1 MTIIVKMLLD
11 NFKFAFKSRKAW
23 WYTATSR
30 SRARFA
36 RTTLGSFWLGFSN
49 LLSIG
54 TLGIVYGTVFSV
66 DDFKSYFIYLG
77 FGLVIWNTISSSI
90 SNSPNLFAYNSSN
103 IKNMNLKPIFYTLE
117 EWSFQIQTFIQSIIL
132 VLFVFIFI
140 QSTLIVNLLLFS
152 WLPLLNLI
160 IFIYWFPLIVCLIS
174 VRFTDIAQLVPIVLQ
189 LVFLTSPILYRK
201 ESLGSL
207 GWITNLN
214 FIYQILDPLRV
225 SIINGTINY
234 HNSLLI
240 LLLNI
245 MGLFLTIK
253 LLDIEGKR
261 LPFLV

>member
-11 NFKFAFKSRKAW
+11 NFKFAFKTRIAW
-23 WYTATSR
+23 WYTASSR

-66 DDFKSYFIYLG
+66 EDFQSYFIYLG
-77 FGLVIWNTISSSI
+77 VGLVIWNTISSSV
-90 SNSPNLFAYNSSN
+90 SNSPNLFTHNSSN

-117 EWSFQIQTFIQSIIL
+117 EWSFQLQTFIQSFIL
-132 VLFVFIFI
+132 VFFVFIFFK
-140 QSTLIVNLLLFS
+140 SDLITNFLIYS
-152 WLPLLNLI
+152 WLPLVNLF
-160 IFIYWFPLIVCLIS
+160 IFIYWFPVIVCLIS

-214 FIYQILDPLRV
+214 FIYQILDPVRI
-225 SIINGTINY
+225 SIINGLIDY
-234 HNSLLI
+234 QHSI
-240 LLLNI
+240 LLLGLNLI
-245 MGLFLTIK
+245 GLFFTIK
-253 LLDIEGKR
+253 LLNFEGKR
-261 LPFLV
+261 LPFLL

>member
-11 NFKFAFKSRKAW
+11 NFKFAFKTRIAW
-23 WYTATSR
+23 WYTASSR

-66 DDFKSYFIYLG
+66 EDFQSYFIYLG
-77 FGLVIWNTISSSI
+77 FGLVIWNAISSSI
-90 SNSPNLFAYNSSN
+90 SNSPNLFSHNSSN

-117 EWSFQIQTFIQSIIL
+117 EWSFQLQTFIQSFVL
-132 VLFVFIFI
+132 VFFVFLFFK
-140 QSTLIVNLLLFS
+140 STLIVNFLLYSWMPLF
-152 WLPLLNLI
+152 NLI

-214 FIYQILDPLRV
+214 FIYQVLDPLRV
-225 SIINGTINY
+225 SIINGNINY
-234 HNSLLI
+234 QNSFLLLI
-240 LLLNI
+240 FNFL
-245 MGLFLTIK
+245 GLFFTIR
-253 LLDIEGKR
+253 LLDTESKK
-261 LPFLV
+261 LPFLL

>member
-1 MTIIVKMLLD
+1 MTIIVKMLFD
-11 NFKFAFKSRKAW
+11 NFKFAFKTRSAW
-23 WYTATSR
+23 WYTASSR

-66 DDFKSYFIYLG
+66 ENFKSYFIYLG
-77 FGLVIWNTISSSI
+77 FGLVVWNTISSSI
-90 SNSPNLFAYNSSN
+90 SNSPNLFAHNSSN

-117 EWSFQIQTFIQSIIL
+117 EWSFQLQTFIQSFVL
-132 VLFVFIFI
+132 VFFVFLFFK
-140 QSTLIVNLLLFS
+140 STLVVNFLLFS
-152 WLPLLNLI
+152 WIPLLNLI
-160 IFIYWFPLIVCLIS
+160 VFIYWFPLIVCLIS

-214 FIYQILDPLRV
+214 FIYQILDPLRE
-225 SIINGTINY
+225 SIINGTISY
-234 HNSLLI
+234 QNSFLLLI
-240 LLLNI
+240 FNFV
-245 MGLFLTIK
+245 GLFLAIR
-253 LLDIEGKR
+253 LLDIESKK
-261 LPFLV
+261 LPFLL

>member
-11 NFKFAFKSRKAW
+11 NFKFAFKTRKAW

-66 DDFKSYFIYLG
+66 EDFKSYFIYLG

-90 SNSPNLFAYNSSN
+90 SNSPNLFAHNSSN

-117 EWSFQIQTFIQSIIL
+117 EWSFQMQTFIQSFIL
-132 VLFVFIFI
+132 VFIVFLFFKF
-140 QSTLIVNLLLFS
+140 SLIINLLIYS
-152 WLPLLNLI
+152 WIPFLNLF

-207 GWITNLN
+207 GWITNFN
-214 FIYQILDPLRV
+214 FIYQVLDPLRV

-234 HNSLLI
+234 QNSFLI
-240 LLLNI
+240 LIFNFI
-245 MGLFLTIK
+245 GVFITIR
-253 LLDIEGKR
+253 LLDIQS
-261 LPFLV
+261 

>member
-1 MTIIVKMLLD
+1 MIITVKMLLD
-11 NFKFAFKSRKAW
+11 NFKFAFQTRKAW
-23 WYTATSR
+23 WYTASSR

-36 RTTLGSFWLGFSN
+36 RTTLGSFWLGLSN

-66 DDFKSYFIYLG
+66 EDFKSYFMYLG

-90 SNSPNLFAYNSSN
+90 SNSPNLFSHNSSN

-117 EWSFQIQTFIQSIIL
+117 EWSFQLQTFIQSFVL
-132 VLFVFIFI
+132 VFFVFLFFK
-140 QSTLIVNLLLFS
+140 STLIINFLLFS
-152 WLPLLNLI
+152 WIPLFNLI

-214 FIYQILDPLRV
+214 FVYQVLDPLRE

-234 HNSLLI
+234 QNSFLLLI
-240 LLLNI
+240 FNFI
-245 MGLFLTIK
+245 GLFLTIR
-253 LLDIEGKR
+253 LLNIESRR
-261 LPFLV
+261 LPFLL

>member
-1 MTIIVKMLLD
+1 MLL
-11 NFKFAFKSRKAW
+11 NSFKFAFKTRKAW

-66 DDFKSYFIYLG
+66 ADFKSYFIYLG
-77 FGLVIWNTISSSI
+77 FGLVVWNTISSSI
-90 SNSPNLFAYNSSN
+90 SNSPNLFAHNSSN

-117 EWSFQIQTFIQSIIL
+117 EWAFQLQTFIQSFVL
-132 VLFVFIFI
+132 VFFVFLFLK
-140 QSTLIVNLLLFS
+140 STLVVNFLLFS
-152 WLPLLNLI
+152 WIPLLNLI
-160 IFIYWFPLIVCLIS
+160 VFIYWFPLIVCLIS

-214 FIYQILDPLRV
+214 FVYQVLDPLRE

-234 HNSLLI
+234 QNSFLLLI
-240 LLLNI
+240 LNFV
-245 MGLFLTIK
+245 GLFLTIR
-253 LLDIEGKR
+253 LLDIESRR
-261 LPFLV
+261 LPFLL